1 MRSNMTG
8 SVMGWFF
15 RQVNW
20 GFFLSPKGLAILI
33 LAIGGCAVWFSVG
46 NGDHGRELISL
57 SRPWFGQSDNR
68 AEEHF
73 QDSVIGNPEPAAELG
88 EDLFAENQLLDQL
101 RTMPVIVDQPQK
113 QTQDEKWVTVRMRV
127 TGYCACSKCCG
138 KDDGITAN
146 MHRIRPG
153 DVLVAADKKFHFGTQ
168 MMIPGYNDGQPV
180 KVMDRGRVIK
190 GNRLDLFFHSHAEAK
205 KFGVKYMNVRVK
217 VG

>member
-8 SVMGWFF
+8 SVLGWLF

-20 GFFLSPKGLAILI
+20 GFFLSPKGLATLI
-33 LAIGGCAVWFSVG
+33 LAIGGCAIWFSVG
-46 NGDHGRELISL
+46 NGEQGHELISL

-68 AEEHF
+68 AEVRL
-73 QDSVIGNPEPAAELG
+73 QDSVIGHSDPVTEIQTNLST
-88 EDLFAENQLLDQL
+88 DNQLLDQL
-101 RTMPVIVDQPQK
+101 RTLPVMVEQFQQ

-127 TGYCACSKCCG
+127 TGYCACTKCCG

-146 MHRIRPG
+146 MHRIRAG
-153 DVLVAADKKFHFGTQ
+153 DVLVAADKKFRFGTQ

-180 KVMDRGRVIK
+180 KVMDRGRAIK

-205 KFGVKYMNVRVK
+205 RFGVKYMNVRVK
-217 VG
+217 VS